1 MAQNKIE
8 ILSDNLANKKRQLVY
23 YNYLGY
29 ADLPFKE
36 KKILKKQIF
45 SEMKRKSLKIV
56 YHS

>member
-1 MAQNKIE
+1 MAHNKIE
-8 ILSDNLANKKRQLVY
+8 ILSNNLANKKRQLVY

-29 ADLPFKE
+29 ADVPFSQ

-45 SEMKRKSLKIV
+45 SEMKRKTLKIL